1 MISTFL
7 TISFLATIGS
17 VMAQVGPG
25 AVNLRTAGNYAILA
39 QTGITCVPTCRE
51 ILESAPAPAASTFI
65 TGCSLILDSSGKFST
80 SSQVTGEVFAADYA
94 TPTPATLTVAI
105 GDMQTAYT
113 DAMGRTPPNFL
124 NLGSGAIGGLTLTPG
139 LYRWNSG
146 VTINSDVTIAG
157 GASDT
162 WIFQVIGTLTMANAV
177 HMTLT
182 GGALPKNIVW
192 VVTGA
197 VTTGTTSLFQGV
209 ILGKTGIT
217 LKTGATANSRLLA
230 QTAVSLQQATVNN

>member
-1 MISTFL
+1 MISSFL
-7 TISFLATIGS
+7 TISFLATIGQCYGS
-17 VMAQVGPG
+17 GRTPA

-39 QTGITCVPTCRE
+39 KTGITCVPTCRE
-51 ILESAPAPAASTFI
+51 NIGISPAASTFI

-94 TPTPATLTVAI
+94 APTPATLTVAI
-105 GDMQTAYT
+105 GDMQTAIH
-113 DAMGRTPPNFL
+113 GRYRPCTAKFPESWERCHRRL
-124 NLGSGAIGGLTLTPG
+124 ILAPG
-139 LYRWNSG
+139 LYHWSSG

-197 VTTGTTSLFQGV
+197 VTTGTTSVFQGV

-217 LKTGATANSRLLA
+217 LKTGIAPYAFIFVDLIVPSF
-230 QTAVSLQQATVNN
+230 QATVNN

>member
-17 VMAQVGPG
+17 VVAQVGPA
-25 AVNLRTAGNYAILA
+25 AVNLGTAGNYAILA
-39 QTGITCVPTCRE
+39 QTGITCVPTCV
-51 ILESAPAPAASTFI
+51 ITGNIGVSPAASTFI
-65 TGCSLILDSSGKFST
+65 TGCSLILDPSGKFAT
-80 SSQVTGEVFAADYA
+80 SSQVTGEVFAANYA
-94 TPTPATLTVAI
+94 APTPATLTVAI
-105 GDMQTAYT
+105 NDMHTAYT

-124 NLGSGAIGGLTLTPG
+124 NLGSGAIGGLILTPG
-139 LYRWNSG
+139 LYHWNSG
-146 VTINSDVTIAG
+146 VTISSDVTIAG
-157 GASDT
+157 GATDT
-162 WIFQVIGTLTMANAV
+162 WIFQVTGTLIMANAI
-177 HMTLT
+177 HITLT

-230 QTAVSLQQATVNN
+230 QTAVALQQATVNN